1 MIRFAE
7 TPEMDDKDRTILK
20 QLREIERLVI
30 ALRECEE
37 ALITLQETCDTLKGV
52 LSDD

>member
-7 TPEMDDKDRTILK
+7 TPEMDDKDRTIIQ
-20 QLREIERLVI
+20 QLREIEQLLT
-30 ALRECEE
+30 ALRECQE

-52 LSDD
+52 LGND